1 MPNVSPFHRY
11 GVRGVNLTHQ
21 GFLAELDSAQRI
33 RQGGSYGTRETVR
46 TSARNQFPG
55 KIVSV
60 EKGSVGAI
68 VKIDT
73 DSPCRVTAY
82 ITKEAADDLGL
93 KKGDRVVAIVK
104 ATEVMVGKD

>member
-1 MPNVSPFHRY
+1 M
-11 GVRGVNLTHQ
+11 
-21 GFLAELDSAQRI
+21 
-33 RQGGSYGTRETVR
+33 R

-73 DSPCRVTAY
+73 DAPCRMTAY
-82 ITKEAADDLGL
+82 ITKEAVQDLGL
-93 KKGDRVVAIVK
+93 KAGDHVVAIVK
-104 ATEVMVGKD
+104 ATEVMVGKE

>member
-1 MPNVSPFHRY
+1 MAGGKADDVLLSL
-11 GVRGVNLTHQ
+11 GELLSRGHAIARRRHSVK
-21 GFLAELDSAQRI
+21 
-33 RQGGSYGTRETVR
+33 

-55 KIVSV
+55 KVVSV

-82 ITKEAADDLGL
+82 ITKEAVEDLGL

-104 ATEVMVGKD
+104 STEVMVGKD